1 MKTVETNF
9 TEKTTLLIQGVRG
22 KIDAEGNILN
32 KKTKNDLEKFVDSFK
47 ELVGKI
53 ELQS

>member
-9 TEKTTLLIQGVRG
+9 TENTTLLMQGVRG

-32 KKTKNDLEKFVDSFK
+32 GQTKNDLEKFVASFK
-47 ELVGKI
+47 ELAVKN
-53 ELQS
+53 